1 MSKNSIIAIVIIL
14 GLAVVLVVLG
24 FYYQTYA
31 EGIVPVLSTNFIIT
45 SILFV
50 IFIAVVLSLILT
62 RKLLLIDRQEK
73 MMELQ
78 QLHLQQI
85 QEMMQII
92 KSQRHDFAN
101 HLQVVYGLLTIN
113 EPDLAQEYIT
123 NLYQDVQASGETLK
137 LAVSELT
144 ALLMVKVGV
153 ATGKGISFRIDV
165 QTNLD
170 NLVVKPLD
178 ITTVVG
184 NLINNAFEAVGE
196 LNESQRIVEL
206 KILEN
211 SRYYVFQT
219 RNPGYMDSELRTKIF
234 TAGFSTKSGDSER
247 GLGLASAR
255 HILSKYRGTSIVV
268 SSQPECGVRFTV
280 CIPKYEGKG
289 MIN

>member
-1 MSKNSIIAIVIIL
+1 MNKKNIIAIVIIL
-14 GLAVVLVVLG
+14 GLAVALVVLG

-50 IFIAVVLSLILT
+50 IFVAVLLSLILT
-62 RKLLLIDRQEK
+62 RKLSVIDRQERV
-73 MMELQ
+73 MELQ
-78 QLHLQQI
+78 QLYIKQI

-92 KSQRHDFAN
+92 KSQRHDFVN
-101 HLQVVYGLLTIN
+101 HLQVVYGLLTI
-113 EPDLAQEYIT
+113 EQPGMAQAYIG

-137 LAVSELT
+137 LAIPELT
-144 ALLMVKVGV
+144 ALLIVKMGV
-153 ATGKGISFRIDV
+153 ATGKGISFQIDV

-170 NLVVKPLD
+170 NLMVKPLD

-196 LNESQRIVEL
+196 LDASQRIVEL

-219 RNPGYMDSELRTKIF
+219 RNPGYIDNELRTKIF
-234 TAGFSTKSGDSER
+234 TAGFSTKSGGSER
-247 GLGLASAR
+247 GLGLASAK
-255 HILSKYRGTSIVV
+255 HMLSKYRGTSIVV

-280 CIPKYEGKG
+280 CIPKYERQG